1 MSLNKGQPLAKID
14 REQTKLL
21 EYTKYLS
28 TCALRLEVGQLPVK
42 VDPLVLLLR
51 YCCPEFYKLH
61 LNLELVSKKK
71 QVLRCQHR
79 SVASHPFS
87 KL

>member
-1 MSLNKGQPLAKID
+1 MSVNKGQPFAKID

-51 YCCPEFYKLH
+51 YCCSEFYKLH
-61 LNLELVSKKK
+61 LNLGSILKKN
-71 QVLRCQHR
+71 VLQWEHG
-79 SVASHPFS
+79 SVTSRPL
-87 KL
+87 K